1 MDPNFAILHV
11 NILISRIVLYYL
23 LYSEKIWKVFFVVV
37 FFLAIIAFFGKV
49 NIHYLIF
56 FFSKTF
62 LAFKDS

>member
-23 LYSEKIWKVFFVVV
+23 LYSEKIWKVFFWF

-56 FFSKTF
+56 FFQNIF
-62 LAFKDS
+62 GF